1 MIPRNKVLK
10 VMCELLDFFFDGE
23 GNAYVAVFQ
32 TTVFLYLVQEIP
44 ADYEYSNGIRP
55 STIYG

>member
-1 MIPRNKVLK
+1 
-10 VMCELLDFFFDGE
+10 MCELLDFFFDGE

-44 ADYEYSNGIRP
+44 ADYGYSNGIRP